1 MRKKYADYPNW
12 KEVEEK
18 KYINKYFNN
27 KEFQGNISLL
37 TVVKVNEKIT
47 KIKDGKKVVVI
58 DDNFKKL
65 EIYPENNKNIA
76 VCVSLNNKDEIIN
89 WFFDIAANSSLS
101 ESGVPYIDD
110 LYLDIILYPSGE
122 IKIEDE
128 DELKEA
134 LYKKD
139 ITKEQ
144 FDLAYKVADD
154 LIKKIDGKIPE
165 LTRFTNK
172 YYGLLK

>member
-1 MRKKYADYPNW
+1 MRKKYADYPKW
-12 KEVEEK
+12 KEVEKK

-27 KEFQGNISLL
+27 EEFQGNISLL

-47 KIKDGKKVVVI
+47 KIRDGKEVVVI
-58 DDNFKKL
+58 DDNFKRL

-76 VCVSLNNKDEIIN
+76 LCASLNNKDEIIN

-110 LYLDIILYPSGE
+110 LYLDIILYPSGK

-134 LYKKD
+134 LNKKD

-144 FDLAYKVADD
+144 FDLAYKVANN
-154 LIKKIDGKIPE
+154 LIKEIDGKVPE
-165 LTRFTNK
+165 LIKFTNK
-172 YYGLLK
+172 YYELLK